1 MPSDNIPL
9 SEWSGSGAT
18 RELHETIRKF
28 NEVTSRQTQEILKLT
43 RVIAFLTFVMAV
55 GLAIQIFLAL
65 R

>member
-1 MPSDNIPL
+1 MPNGGVPL

-28 NEVTSRQTQEILKLT
+28 NEVTSRQTEEILKLT
-43 RVIAFLTFVMAV
+43 RVIAWLTFVMSI
-55 GLAIQIFLAL
+55 GLAIQIYLAV